1 MNKLKILTIVL
12 IALVGISSTAN
23 AETVLLASDDFV
35 GISFWIISMGMLA
48 ATAFFFLER
57 GSVVSGWR
65 APVTIAGLIT
75 GIAFVHY
82 MYMRGVW
89 VQTGDSP
96 TIYRYI
102 EWIITMPL
110 QMIVFYLILA
120 TIRKVSSGMFWRL
133 LIGTLVM
140 IIGGYAGEAGVI
152 NSMLGFVI
160 WMVGWVYILYEIFSG
175 EAGKLAAKSGSK
187 VFVTAFGTLRM
198 IVTVGWVIYPLG
210 YIFGYTGAVDVN
222 FLNIIYNLADF
233 VNKIAFGLVVWTA
246 AISGGR
252 GR

>member
-1 MNKLKILTIVL
+1 
-12 IALVGISSTAN
+12 
-23 AETVLLASDDFV
+23 
-35 GISFWIISMGMLA
+35 
-48 ATAFFFLER
+48 
-57 GSVVSGWR
+57 
-65 APVTIAGLIT
+65 
-75 GIAFVHY
+75 

-96 TIYRYI
+96 IIYRYI

-175 EAGKLAAKSGSK
+175 EAGKLVTKSGNK

-198 IVTVGWVIYPLG
+198 IVTVGWCIYPLG
-210 YIFGYTGAVDVN
+210 YIFGYITGGVDAN
-222 FLNIIYNLADF
+222 TLNVIYNLADF
-233 VNKIAFGLVVWTA
+233 VNKIAFGIIIWVA
-246 AISGGR
+246 AVSSGGR
-252 GR
+252 VK